1 MKNRLEESPFES
13 YCGATYSNSILPIIQ
28 PKYCDYPLISPA
40 NLLRLLDI
48 CTPNSTILPVDA
60 EILASKKAVLEEV
73 KRDFSVEYS
82 KYEIVLDTGELS
94 SMVYEF
100 YNMTGKRLLDLT
112 YDLLKE
118 WENGHDH
125 NEKLIQLLNEAERSC
140 YAKRNDTISNKIKE
154 ILSIVLKNGG
164 NVNQSDNDG
173 CTLLFVAAKYGH
185 TNIVY
190 MLLEN
195 MANVNQSNNDG
206 CTPLFVAAKYGHT
219 NIVYMLLENMANV
232 NQPDNSG
239 DTPLIVAIIE
249 GHENIVDMLIK
260 AGADFNVINN
270 NRGLSPL
277 KVAHN
282 CGNIRIVDM
291 LKRAYL
297 ERATSCMLIFS
308 NIQQEEQLQ
317 SLNTR
322 MLPDDLKKITMA
334 YFLR

>member
-195 MANVNQSNNDG
+195 MANVNQ
-206 CTPLFVAAKYGHT
+206 
-219 NIVYMLLENMANV
+219 
-232 NQPDNSG
+232 PDNSG

-260 AGADFNVINN
+260 AGADVNVINN